1 MLFYVLYRQFD
12 DKSKHNF
19 FTEAS
24 NVPEAISIFYN
35 KYSPRL
41 FKIIEVG
48 ELF

>member
-1 MLFYVLYRQFD
+1 MLFYVLYKQFE

-19 FTEAS
+19 FVEAHS
-24 NVPEAISIFYN
+24 ATEAISIFYD

-41 FKIIEVG
+41 FKMIEVG